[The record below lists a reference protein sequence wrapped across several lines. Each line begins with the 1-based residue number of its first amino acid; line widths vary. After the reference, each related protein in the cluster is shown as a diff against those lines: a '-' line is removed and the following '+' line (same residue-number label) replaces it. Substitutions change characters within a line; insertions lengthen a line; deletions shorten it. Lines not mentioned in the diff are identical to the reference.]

1 MKPSYWLNSPTSRN
15 GRLGD
20 TGSLE
25 ETMRKIWIDQ
35 NSGDCEK
42 RIGLTIASWLEEAR
56 TLLKL
61 IARICKRSLSD
72 IGISSRPK
80 MIPLLGNQQNK
91 NFDLFYVLWTWVIGF
106 LSFVRNSSYT
116 RTISN
121 IRDIL
126 NLDTFV
132 NFFRS
137 LFRASSHRM
146 TEWANRSLYHADE
159 RRHSRRTVC
168 VTGGR
173 QKCWVSCQ
181 LRLTAT
187 LIEFVFNIG
196 GRWWSDLLGLSPKQ
210 LKQDS
215 FLTSSKS
222 IVLFNKSLGAGDV
235 SSLEYQWIV
244 S

>member
-168 VTGGR
+168 DRWKTKMLSQLPTKTNCNPHRVCVQHRR
-173 QKCWVSCQ
+173 QMMKWFT
-181 LRLTAT
+181 RP
-187 LIEFVFNIG
+187 
-196 GRWWSDLLGLSPKQ
+196 LSKTT
-210 LKQDS
+210 KARF
-215 FLTSSKS
+215 FLN
-222 IVLFNKSLGAGDV
+222 F
-235 SSLEYQWIV
+235 
-244 S
+244 